1 MNFKV
6 MKDQNELNWTR
17 MDSFQEKVRV
27 NEIPK
32 KQTPNFIGKMKHS
45 GKPLLLNDNPPNI
58 SSTEMALKANPTVI
72 ESKFEKIGKEYW
84 KFGFNKKIYYQK
96 LLDLRSEGLKMLEEM
111 GGNDSY
117 LYKNSDKKRMVEI
130 LKKIDKEFTQNNS
143 QE

>member
-17 MDSFQEKVRV
+17 MDSFQKKVRV

-45 GKPLLLNDNPPNI
+45 GKPLLLSDNTPNI